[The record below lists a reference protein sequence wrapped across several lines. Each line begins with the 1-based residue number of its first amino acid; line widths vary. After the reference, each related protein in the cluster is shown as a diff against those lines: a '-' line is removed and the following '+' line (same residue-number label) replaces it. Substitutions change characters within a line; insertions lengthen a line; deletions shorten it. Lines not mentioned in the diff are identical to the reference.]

1 MTIDFEIIWTP
12 TADDVD
18 VGVPQ
23 VGIHQIAW
31 EDGDNNLAL
40 SPKNTSFIGVSKA
53 FNVLPDSVNAEASA
67 SASALEASASALLF
81 PSDTAAA
88 TLPGSALG
96 TTTVKSLG
104 ISLPGTALGSSAK
117 TKSTTTP
124 QTLPG
129 TGLSLTHTST
139 YTLPGTSISAEAS
152 SSPVSSP
159 SKPGNNSVI
168 IGLTVSLV
176 LLLLIGAACAFW
188 GLQFSRRRTAKEV
201 MVGKEEH
208 ETRREEPALERPH
221 ILEIGGNPL
230 PVEMSGLQ
238 SRLHELGMAEP
249 IELPAGGLGPDW
261 EGGQGLGEGSK
272 RL

>member
-18 VGVPQ
+18 VGVPEA
-23 VGIHQIAW
+23 GIHQIAW

-40 SPKNTSFIGVSKA
+40 DPKNTSFIGVSKA

-88 TLPGSALG
+88 TLPGTALG
-96 TTTVKSLG
+96 TTTVKSSG
-104 ISLPGTALGSSAK
+104 ISLLGTALGNSTK
-117 TKSTTTP
+117 TKSTTTL

-129 TGLSLTHTST
+129 TGLSSTHTST
-139 YTLPGTSISAEAS
+139 YTFPGTSISAEAS

-159 SKPGNNSVI
+159 SKPGNNSVV
-168 IGLTVSLV
+168 IGLVTSLV
-176 LLLLIGAACAFW
+176 LLLLIGAAGAFW
-188 GLQFSRRRTAKEV
+188 ALRFYRRRTAKEV
-201 MVGKEEH
+201 MVGEEH
-208 ETRREEPALERPH
+208 EATPEESAVERPH
-221 ILEIGGNPL
+221 ISEIGGKPL
-230 PVEMSGLQ
+230 PVEMSSLQ
-238 SRLHELGMAEP
+238 SRLHELGMTEP
-249 IELPAGGLGPDW
+249 IELPAGGPGLA
-261 EGGQGLGEGSK
+261 GGGVTGLGEGGK